1 MSTMTVV
8 LVHGNPETEAIWNP
22 LVDAVGRDDV
32 VRVSPPGFGAPLPDD
47 FPATYLAYRDW
58 LEDELAGF
66 DEPVDVVGHNWG
78 GGHVLNTVM
87 HRPELVRSWASDV
100 VGVFD
105 PDYIWHD
112 LAQVWQTPG
121 DGEQLV
127 DTMMGGTVQGRAERL
142 AAFGIPLDV
151 ATSIAAAQGPEMGRA
166 ILLLYRSARQP
177 AMAEAGRVLEAAA
190 ARPGLSLLA
199 TEDHYVGS
207 EAGGRPSG
215 RPHRGARRAGTLV
228 DVPGSGAR
236 RSGPNPL
243 LGNARLA
250 GLSLPDA
257 RSGLKMARWSPC
269 DAMCLW
275 LFEAVD

>member
-1 MSTMTVV
+1 MTVV

-22 LVDAVGRDDV
+22 LVDALGRDDV

-47 FPATYLAYRDW
+47 FPATCLAYRDW

-66 DEPVDVVGHNWG
+66 KEPVDLVGHNWG
-78 GGHVLNTVM
+78 GGHVVNTVM

-127 DTMMGGTVQGRAERL
+127 DTMMGGTVQDRAKRL
-142 AAFGIPLDV
+142 AAFGVPLDV

-177 AMAEAGRVLEAAA
+177 AVAEAGRGLEAAA

-207 EAGGRPSG
+207 EKLRRRAADRAGARTEVLDGLGHWWMCQDPA
-215 RPHRGARRAGTLV
+215 RGAAVLTRFWETL
-228 DVPGSGAR
+228 D
-236 RSGPNPL
+236 
-243 LGNARLA
+243 
-250 GLSLPDA
+250 
-257 RSGLKMARWSPC
+257 
-269 DAMCLW
+269 
-275 LFEAVD
+275 